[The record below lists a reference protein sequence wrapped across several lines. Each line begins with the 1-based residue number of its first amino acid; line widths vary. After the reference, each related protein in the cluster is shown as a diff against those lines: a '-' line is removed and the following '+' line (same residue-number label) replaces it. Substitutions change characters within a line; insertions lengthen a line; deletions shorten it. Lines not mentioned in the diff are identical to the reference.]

1 MVRAVWVY
9 MDILKTWIRGI
20 GIVAVL
26 VGVLAFPFRI
36 GINPKRGTNIFHNFA
51 DLGLF
56 ADYAFVPI
64 GVGIVLIVISL
75 LIPSGIGHGQ

>member
-1 MVRAVWVY
+1 MY
-9 MDILKTWIRGI
+9 TDILKVWIRGI

-26 VGVLAFPFRI
+26 VGVLAFPFAI
-36 GINPKRGTNIFHNFA
+36 GINPKRDTSIFHNFA

-64 GVGIVLIVISL
+64 GVGIVLIVISF
-75 LIPSGIGHGQ
+75 LIPSRIGYKR

>member
-1 MVRAVWVY
+1 MY
-9 MDILKTWIRGI
+9 TDILKAWIRGI

-26 VGVLAFPFRI
+26 VGVLAFPVGI
-36 GINPKRGTNIFHNFA
+36 GINPKRDTSIFHNFA

-56 ADYAFVPI
+56 AEYAFAPI

-75 LIPSGIGHGQ
+75 LIPSQIGHKR

>member
-1 MVRAVWVY
+1 MYTGIV
-9 MDILKTWIRGI
+9 KPWIRGI

-26 VGVLAFPFRI
+26 VGVLAFPVRI
-36 GINPKRGTNIFHNFA
+36 GINPERDTSIFHNFA

-56 ADYAFVPI
+56 VGYAFVSI

-75 LIPSGIGHGQ
+75 LIPSGVRHER

>member
-1 MVRAVWVY
+1 MY
-9 MDILKTWIRGI
+9 TEILKTWVRGI

-26 VGVLAFPFRI
+26 VGVLAFPVRI
-36 GINPKRGTNIFHNFA
+36 GINPERDTSIFHNFA

-56 ADYAFVPI
+56 VEYAFVPI

-75 LIPSGIGHGQ
+75 LIPSETRHER